1 MLFSVGPINGPLGT
15 LNTFLTCVIQI
26 GFVFVSL
33 KKQNLIYYTYYIKF
47 NPFALLN
54 YNKGF
59 FLFWNLESRL

>member
-33 KKQNLIYYTYYIKF
+33 KEQNLIYYI
-47 NPFALLN
+47 
-54 YNKGF
+54 
-59 FLFWNLESRL
+59 